1 MQRKDENKEK
11 RPGTAHFSNTRVRG
25 TFFSFQR
32 CFRNCFSAEFQLNFD
47 LEMEGG
53 VDEVEQRDRYHKVAS
68 NFKNVFLNGPST
80 ASFSFVSSFQTNITF
95 LQQIYVKKFP
105 SSIWCWD
112 LNPQSSEHESSSIA
126 TRPGLPPN
134 FKKCFNM
141 KEPLF
146 NNVVDILK
154 PICVNNWHLVSSARI
169 QTQPLDRGSPPLTTV
184 QGLLFRAR
192 LWLYSSSANTSM
204 STKQN

>member
-1 MQRKDENKEK
+1 
-11 RPGTAHFSNTRVRG
+11 
-25 TFFSFQR
+25 
-32 CFRNCFSAEFQLNFD
+32 
-47 LEMEGG
+47 MEGG

-126 TRPGLPPN
+126 TRPELPPN
-134 FKKCFNM
+134 FKKCLNM

-146 NNVVDILK
+146 NNVVPILK

-204 STKQN
+204 STKQNQVCHFEPAALDNKRILSS

>member
-1 MQRKDENKEK
+1 
-11 RPGTAHFSNTRVRG
+11 
-25 TFFSFQR
+25 
-32 CFRNCFSAEFQLNFD
+32 
-47 LEMEGG
+47 MEGG

-126 TRPGLPPN
+126 TRPELPPN
-134 FKKCFNM
+134 FKKCLNM

-146 NNVVDILK
+146 NNVVPILK

-204 STKQN
+204 STKQNQGLILYRFYTVNFTLRNFLSILIGYSNF